1 MLKLTTASS
10 LLQETP
16 AATEAVITP
25 TKETLHD
32 LLMKETP
39 AAVPL
44 ETVVVPAATTT
55 VPAVAVS
62 GQTQTLLLCHCVTCT
77 DVAGISALCLCG
89 PGLMCI
95 VRNCDNIIS

>member
-1 MLKLTTASS
+1 MLKLTTASF

-44 ETVVVPAATTT
+44 ETVVVPAATT

-62 GQTQTLLLCHCVTCT
+62 GETQTLLLWHCVTCT
-77 DVAGISALCLCG
+77 DVAAISALC
-89 PGLMCI
+89 
-95 VRNCDNIIS
+95 